1 MRYRLA
7 IPAPP
12 PRFRMMPGWRQPK
25 CIGDTTAT
33 ATIII
38 VGIAG
43 TTIIITV
50 TTTTTATTGT
60 AGKRG
65 GLAHEQARF
74 IAGLF
79 SSRSSP

>member
-1 MRYRLA
+1 MT
-7 IPAPP
+7 
-12 PRFRMMPGWRQPK
+12 PGWRQRK

-33 ATIII
+33 ITTIII

-43 TTIIITV
+43 TTTIITV
-50 TTTTTATTGT
+50 TTTTATTTTGT
-60 AGKRG
+60 AGEPS